1 MYLRGDGELV
11 WDEADD
17 FFQALQTFI
26 VGMAALIW
34 FYSHSGL
41 ENFWSLIPESKM
53 ASVGAS
59 RMMTSR
65 NFPKSGHQQGRCQT
79 ADGPRWLRLK
89 VALLFWICSKNRRP
103 VGFHVASSRF
113 IHKRRLFEWF
123 AWNSRSQ
130 PLWTNPLKTKSL
142 AYNPID
148 NFSVTFDWNLVSE
161 NRL

>member
-89 VALLFWICSKNRRP
+89 VALF
-103 VGFHVASSRF
+103 F
-113 IHKRRLFEWF
+113 
-123 AWNSRSQ
+123 
-130 PLWTNPLKTKSL
+130 
-142 AYNPID
+142 
-148 NFSVTFDWNLVSE
+148 
-161 NRL
+161 